1 MKIHSVIE
9 GTRVNGPGF
18 RLGVWV
24 QGCLRHCPGCFNAES
39 CRMDGGRDVSVD
51 ALVRL
56 ALRHQYDGISV
67 SGGEP
72 FYQSEELAQLL
83 EECRL
88 HGLDTLVYTGYTYEE
103 LSAASN
109 QALRHCDYLIDG
121 EYRREIP
128 SRCRWAG
135 SGNQRFLRLQDGKLV
150 ADLTGFHD
158 SAADGEIFIGP
169 DGTITLTGFIN
180 I

>member
-24 QGCLRHCPGCFNAES
+24 QGCLRNCPGCFNAEA
-39 CRMDGGRDVSVD
+39 CRMDGGRDVPVNE
-51 ALVRL
+51 LVRL
-56 ALRHQYDGISV
+56 ALRQQYDGISV

-72 FYQSEELAQLL
+72 FYQDDELARLL
-83 EECRL
+83 EECRRY
-88 HGLDTLVYTGYTYEE
+88 GMNTLVYTGYTYKE
-103 LSAASN
+103 LSTAGKH
-109 QALRHCDYLIDG
+109 ALRHCDYLIDG

-135 SGNQRFLRLQDGKLV
+135 SGNQRFLRLQDVKLAAV
-150 ADLTGFHD
+150 LTALQD
-158 SAADGEIFIGP
+158 NSTDGEIFIGT
-169 DGTITLTGFIN
+169 DGTITITGFVEI
-180 I
+180 

>member
-18 RLGVWV
+18 RIGVWM
-24 QGCLRHCPGCFNAES
+24 QGCQRNCPGCFNTEA
-39 CRMDGGRDVSVD
+39 CRMDGGRNVPVNE
-51 ALVRL
+51 LVRL
-56 ALRHQYDGISV
+56 ALRQQYDGISV

-72 FYQSEELAQLL
+72 FYQDDELAQLL
-83 EECRL
+83 GECRR

-103 LSAASN
+103 LSAAGSR
-109 QALRHCDYLIDG
+109 ALRHCDYLIDG

-135 SGNQRFLRLQDGKLV
+135 SGNQRFLRLQDGKLA
-150 ADLTGFHD
+150 ADLTAFQD
-158 SAADGEIFIGP
+158 NSMDGEIFIGT
-169 DGTITLTGFIN
+169 DGTITLTGFVEI
-180 I
+180 

>member
-24 QGCLRHCPGCFNAES
+24 QGCLRRCPGCFNAEA
-39 CRMDGGRDVSVD
+39 CRMDGGRDVSVIE
-51 ALVRL
+51 LVRL

-88 HGLDTLVYTGYTYEE
+88 YGLDTLVYTGYTYEE

-109 QALRHCDYLIDG
+109 HALRYCDYLIDG

-135 SGNQRFLRLQDGKLV
+135 SGNQRFLRLQDGKLI
-150 ADLTGFHD
+150 ANLTDFHD
-158 SAADGEIFIGP
+158 NAADGEIFISA